1 MSHSIKYLL
10 LLLVLMVA
18 PTILANTGDI
28 VLAQQQVTLDQA
40 VKQVKKNKQG
50 KVLAAETKK
59 IGATPVHVI
68 KVLTNDGHVKKIHI
82 KAVQE

>member
-10 LLLVLMVA
+10 LLLVLMVS
-18 PTILANTGDI
+18 PTILANTDDI

-68 KVLTNDGHVKKIHI
+68 KVLTNGGHVKKIHI
-82 KAVQE
+82 KAEQE

>member
-1 MSHSIKYLL
+1 MSHSIKFLL
-10 LLLVLMVA
+10 LLLVLTV
-18 PTILANTGDI
+18 PSTILATTNDI

-40 VKQVKKNKQG
+40 VKQVKKNKQS

-68 KVLTNDGHVKKIHI
+68 KVLTSDGHVKKIHI
-82 KAVQE
+82 KAVKE